1 MTEPEPLAS
10 RQKSPA
16 TSFDDLPL
24 DPRLRLGV
32 RAMGYT
38 TPTPIQDR
46 TIPPAV
52 LGRDLVG
59 TAQTGTGKTA
69 AFLLPTLERLL
80 ELPPGRIYAL
90 VLTPTRELA
99 IQAQEFVRQLGHHTR
114 IRGVAVYGG
123 VGMLEQERGLR
134 GHAEIVVATP
144 GRLLDHMRRGYVNF
158 SNLRILVL
166 DEGDR
171 MLDMGFLPD
180 VRRILQSL
188 PSDRQTMLFS
198 ATMPPEVVRLAKDYL
213 RDPKMVHVDPTTVA
227 AVGVS
232 HIALPVPSSRKTDLL
247 VELLRD
253 ATMSSVLVFVR
264 TKHRADRLVD
274 QLLDRKFDAGVLH
287 GGRSQSQRVRA
298 LDNFR
303 QGAHRLLVATDIAAR
318 GLDVEG
324 VSHVINYDVPHEPE
338 TYIHRVG
345 RTARAQRQGDAITL
359 VSSEEESD
367 FARIERLLGN
377 KIPRS
382 QIPGFDLTAPPTIAA
397 RRAPYRPEG
406 RSDRGRARRG
416 GPPPQSR
423 RHDDRR
429 GGGRYTPR
437 RSNW

>member
-1 MTEPEPLAS
+1 MTEPEPPAS
-10 RQKSPA
+10 RPKPPA
-16 TSFDDLPL
+16 TTFDDLPL

-46 TIPPAV
+46 TIPTAV
-52 LGRDLVG
+52 LGRDLIG

-99 IQAQEFVRQLGHHTR
+99 LQASEFVRQLGHHTR
-114 IRGVAVYGG
+114 IRGAAVYGG
-123 VGMLEQERGLR
+123 VGMLEQERALR
-134 GHAEIVVATP
+134 GRAEIVVATP
-144 GRLLDHMRRGYVNF
+144 GRLLDHMGRGYVDF
-158 SNLRILVL
+158 SALRILVL

-180 VRRILQSL
+180 VRRILRTL
-188 PSDRQTMLFS
+188 PTDRQTMLFS
-198 ATMPPEVVRLAKDYL
+198 ATMPPEVVRLAHDYL

-232 HIALPVPSSRKTDLL
+232 HIALPVPATRKTDLL

-253 ATMSSVLVFVR
+253 VTMSSVLVFVR

-274 QLLDRKFDAGVLH
+274 QLVHRGFDAGVLH
-287 GGRSQSQRVRA
+287 GGRSQNQRVRA
-298 LDNFR
+298 LDDFR
-303 QGAHRLLVATDIAAR
+303 RGTHRLLVATDIAAR

-324 VSHVINYDVPHEPE
+324 VSHVINYDVPHEAE
-338 TYIHRVG
+338 TYVHRVG
-345 RTARAQRQGDAITL
+345 RTARAQRQGDALTL
-359 VSSEEESD
+359 VSPEEEPD
-367 FARIERLLGN
+367 FARIERMLGN

-382 QIPGFDLTAPPTIAA
+382 QIPGFDLTAPPSPTGG
-397 RRAPYRPEG
+397 RPSFRPQG
-406 RSDRGRARRG
+406 RSDRGRPPRRGPPPGDRRRG
-416 GPPPQSR
+416 G
-423 RHDDRR
+423 
-429 GGGRYTPR
+429 RYPPR
-437 RSNW
+437 RSRW